1 MTITL
6 TASTRHITG
15 DIALAGSK
23 SISNRALII
32 RALCDKPFPIHRLA
46 DARDTQLLD
55 ALLQSTG
62 DIRDAG
68 HAGTT
73 FRFLTAYLAF
83 QPGVQTLTGSERMQQ
98 RPIGLLVDALRQLGA
113 QIDYLGKE
121 GYPPLRIGEARYD
134 DAPARLS
141 IAADTSSQFIS
152 ALLMIAPTLPQ
163 GLELTLE
170 GNLVSRPYILMTLR
184 LMEYFGVQHTWKDR
198 VIRVAPQSY
207 VPRPFTVEADW
218 SAASYY
224 YAIAALSDSCDL
236 HLEGLFANSVQ
247 GDSVIKDIMLDL
259 GVGTTFT
266 ETGIRLQKL
275 EIPTIDV
282 LDWDFLDCP
291 DIAQTLAVVCGA
303 TDRPGYFTGLE
314 TLHIKETDRVAA
326 LQAELSRIGVIFTKL
341 PPALAPNPNRDYYL
355 VDGSLLDLSTTPLFH
370 TYEDHR
376 MAMAFAPLA
385 LLAPIRIAD
394 PGVVEKSYPGFWQDL
409 ERIGFETVRLSDL

>member
-15 DIALAGSK
+15 SIALAGSK

-32 RALCDKPFPIHRLA
+32 RALCSEPFPIHRLA

-55 ALLQSTG
+55 TLLHSAD

-83 QPGVQTLTGSERMQQ
+83 QPGVQTLTGSERMRQ
-98 RPIGLLVDALRQLGA
+98 RPIGLLADALRQLGA
-113 QIDYLGKE
+113 QIDYLDKE
-121 GYPPLRIGEARYD
+121 GYPPLRIGEPRHAN
-134 DAPARLS
+134 APSRLS

-184 LMEYFGVQHTWKDR
+184 LMEYFGVLHTWKDR

-207 VPRPFTVEADW
+207 SPRPFTVEADW

-236 HLEGLFANSVQ
+236 HLEGLFANSLQ
-247 GDSVIKDIMLDL
+247 GDAVLQKMMLEF
-259 GVGTTFT
+259 GVATLFT
-266 ETGIRLQKL
+266 ETGVRLQKTDAPL
-275 EIPTIDV
+275 PHIF
-282 LDWDFLDCP
+282 DWDFLECP

-303 TDRPGYFTGLE
+303 LGVLGFFTGLE
-314 TLHIKETDRVAA
+314 TLHIKETDRIAA
-326 LQAELSRIGVIFTKL
+326 LQTELDKIGVILAKC
-341 PPALAPNPNRDYYL
+341 PPGHGLIPGRQYYL
-355 VDGSLLDLSTTPLFH
+355 VDGSLFNMPATPLFH

-376 MAMAFAPLA
+376 MAMSFAPLS

-394 PGVVEKSYPGFWQDL
+394 PAVVEKSYPGFWSDL
-409 ERIGFETVRLSDL
+409 EQIGLEEEKE